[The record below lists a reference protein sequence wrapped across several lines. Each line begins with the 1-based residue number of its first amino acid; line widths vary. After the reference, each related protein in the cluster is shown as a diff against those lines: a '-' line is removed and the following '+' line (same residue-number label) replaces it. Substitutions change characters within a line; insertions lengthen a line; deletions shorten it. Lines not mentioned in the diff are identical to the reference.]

1 MPQILI
7 GLAGILLILAVAALL
22 STDRRRIRLRVVGPA
37 FALQAAIAA
46 LVLYVPAGQAAIGAL
61 ARGVETLLGYSR
73 AGIEMVFGGLTQV
86 NGVASLAINILP
98 IIVFFSALVSV
109 LYFFRIMQLIVRYLG
124 GFLQRVM
131 GVNRVEALFAAANV
145 LVGQSESPLVVRGYL
160 RGLTQAQLFA
170 LMVTGMAGVAG
181 SILAAYAQMGVR
193 IEYLLAAAFMSAPG
207 GLLMAKLLMPDPAA
221 PASAEAAPGEP
232 GAAEPEER
240 ASNLFMAIFQGAE
253 DGVRLAVSVAAML
266 VVFVAL
272 IALCNGMLGA
282 IAGLFGQPDLTL
294 QRILG
299 WLFAPVMVLLNVP
312 WSEARA
318 AGELFG
324 EKVILNEFV
333 AYLHYGP
340 IRDTLSPH
348 TQAVVTFALC
358 GFANISSIAI
368 QMGVLGGLVPERRA
382 LIAQLGPRALLGA
395 SLANLMS
402 AALAGMMLTISS
414 LSGGGEPPETRFSP
428 AETPST
434 VAPQTVQPQ
443 PGAVPGA
450 R

>member
-1 MPQILI
+1 MREI
-7 GLAGILLILAVAALL
+7 GIGVLGIVLILAAAVLL
-22 STDRRRIRLRVVGPA
+22 STDRRRIRLRVAGPA
-37 FALQAAIAA
+37 FALQALIAL

-109 LYFFRIMQLIVRYLG
+109 LYFFRIMQLVVRYLG
-124 GFLQRVM
+124 GGLQRLL
-131 GVNRVEALFAAANV
+131 GVDRVEALFAAANV

-160 RGLTQAQLFA
+160 RGLTTAQLFT

-207 GLLMAKLLMPDPAA
+207 GLLMAKLLMPDQPIQADG
-221 PASAEAAPGEP
+221 SAPGASEP
-232 GAAEPEER
+232 AAEPEER

-253 DGVRLAVSVAAML
+253 DGVKLAVSVAAML

-272 IALCNGMLGA
+272 IALCNGILGGV
-282 IAGLFGQPDLTL
+282 AGLFGAPDLTL

-299 WLFAPVMVLLNVP
+299 WVFAPVMFMLNVP
-312 WSEARA
+312 WPEAGI
-318 AGELFG
+318 AGQLFG
-324 EKVILNEFV
+324 EKLILNEFV
-333 AYLHYGP
+333 AYLNYGP
-340 IRDTLSPH
+340 IRGTLSPH

-368 QMGVLGGLVPERRA
+368 QMGVLGGLVPERRPM
-382 LIAQLGPRALLGA
+382 IAQLGPRALLGA

-402 AALAGMMLTISS
+402 AALAGLMLTIA
-414 LSGGGEPPETRFSP
+414 GT
-428 AETPST
+428 
-434 VAPQTVQPQ
+434 
-443 PGAVPGA
+443 
-450 R
+450 

>member
-1 MPQILI
+1 VEILI
-7 GLAGILLILAVAALL
+7 GLTGILVILAAAVLL
-22 STDRRRIRLRVVGPA
+22 STDRRRIRLRVVAPA
-37 FALQAAIAA
+37 FALQAAIAV

-98 IIVFFSALVSV
+98 IIIFFSALVSV

-131 GVNRVEALFAAANV
+131 GVDRVEALFAAANV

-160 RGLTQAQLFA
+160 RGLTRPQLFT

-207 GLLMAKLLMPDPAA
+207 GLLMAKLLMPDAPAPSAAATEPVIPGHPAA
-221 PASAEAAPGEP
+221 TPVGSENET
-232 GAAEPEER
+232 AEPEER
-240 ASNLFMAIFQGAE
+240 ASNLFMAIFQGTE
-253 DGVRLAVSVAAML
+253 DGVKLAVSVAAML

-272 IALCNGMLGA
+272 IALCNGILGGV
-282 IAGLFGQPDLTL
+282 AGLFGAPDLTL

-299 WLFAPVMVLLNVP
+299 WAFAPVMVLLNVP
-312 WSEARA
+312 WAEARI

-324 EKVILNEFV
+324 EKLILNEFV

-368 QMGVLGGLVPERRA
+368 QMGVLGGLAPDRRST
-382 LIAQLGPRALLGA
+382 IAELGPRALLGA

-402 AALAGMMLTISS
+402 AALAGLMLKIA
-414 LSGGGEPPETRFSP
+414 G
-428 AETPST
+428 
-434 VAPQTVQPQ
+434 V
-443 PGAVPGA
+443 
-450 R
+450 

>member
-1 MPQILI
+1 MSVDGGGEEVTEILI
-7 GLAGILLILAVAALL
+7 GLVGIAVILVVAVLL

-46 LVLYVPAGQAAIGAL
+46 LVLYVPAGQAAIGAM
-61 ARGVETLLGYSR
+61 ARGVETLLGFSR
-73 AGIEMVFGGLTQV
+73 AGIEMVFGGLTEV

-160 RGLTQAQLFA
+160 RGLSGAQLFA

-207 GLLMAKLLMPDPAA
+207 GLLMAKLLMPDPASA
-221 PASAEAAPGEP
+221 PAAEAAPGE
-232 GAAEPEER
+232 AEPEER

-253 DGVRLAVSVAAML
+253 DGVKLAVSVAAML

-272 IALCNGMLGA
+272 IALCNGILGG
-282 IAGLFGQPDLTL
+282 IAGLFGAPELTL

-299 WLFAPVMVLLNVP
+299 WLFAPVMFLLNVP
-312 WSEARA
+312 WAEART
-318 AGELFG
+318 AGQLFG
-324 EKVILNEFV
+324 EKLILNEFV

-368 QMGVLGGLVPERRA
+368 QMGVLGGLVPERRP

-402 AALAGMMLTISS
+402 AALAGLMLTI
-414 LSGGGEPPETRFSP
+414 GGL
-428 AETPST
+428 
-434 VAPQTVQPQ
+434 
-443 PGAVPGA
+443 
-450 R
+450 

>member
-1 MPQILI
+1 MREI
-7 GLAGILLILAVAALL
+7 GIGVLGIVLILATAVLL
-22 STDRRRIRLRVVGPA
+22 STDRRRIRLRVAGPA
-37 FALQAAIAA
+37 FALQALIAL

-109 LYFFRIMQLIVRYLG
+109 LYFFRIMQLVVRYLG
-124 GFLQRVM
+124 GGLQRLL
-131 GVNRVEALFAAANV
+131 GVDRVEALFAAANV

-160 RGLTQAQLFA
+160 RGLTTAQLFT

-207 GLLMAKLLMPDPAA
+207 GLLMAKLLMPDQPVQADG
-221 PASAEAAPGEP
+221 SAPGASEP
-232 GAAEPEER
+232 AAEPAER

-253 DGVRLAVSVAAML
+253 DGVKLAVSVAAML

-272 IALCNGMLGA
+272 IALCNGILGGV
-282 IAGLFGQPDLTL
+282 AGLFGAPDLTL

-299 WLFAPVMVLLNVP
+299 WVFAPVMFLLNVP
-312 WSEARA
+312 WREAGI
-318 AGELFG
+318 AGQLFG
-324 EKVILNEFV
+324 EKLILNEFV

-340 IRDTLSPH
+340 IRETLSPH

-368 QMGVLGGLVPERRA
+368 QMGVLGGLVPERRPM
-382 LIAQLGPRALLGA
+382 IAQLGPRALLGA

-402 AALAGMMLTISS
+402 AALAGLMLTIA
-414 LSGGGEPPETRFSP
+414 GT
-428 AETPST
+428 
-434 VAPQTVQPQ
+434 
-443 PGAVPGA
+443 
-450 R
+450 